1 MKRMISCRRYGDC
14 ETDRLETAGSSPE
27 YWKQMT
33 LLFFLPLQARIIF
46 DKATK
51 VNFKHVEDLATVW
64 CEYTE
69 MELRHE

>member
-1 MKRMISCRRYGDC
+1 MISCQRYGDF
-14 ETDRLETAGSSPE
+14 ETDRLEQPTPFSFLKTGNFSLS
-27 YWKQMT
+27 
-33 LLFFLPLQARIIF
+33 FLPFQARIIF

>member
-1 MKRMISCRRYGDC
+1 
-14 ETDRLETAGSSPE
+14 
-27 YWKQMT
+27 MT
-33 LLFFLPLQARIIF
+33 LSLAFFLSLQARVIF

-51 VNFKHVEDLATVW
+51 ANFKHVEDLATVW

>member
-1 MKRMISCRRYGDC
+1 
-14 ETDRLETAGSSPE
+14 
-27 YWKQMT
+27 MT
-33 LLFFLPLQARIIF
+33 LSLSFFLSLQARVIF

-51 VNFKHVEDLATVW
+51 ANFKHVEDLATVS